1 MHVRKEDTCIADPTI
16 KTMILNLSLPVHS
29 TLLLFIC
36 VFSGSKA
43 YIIRSMKN
51 NNHKHPFRPAQ
62 DRWTSNIF
70 TSINNCNDN
79 NNAQSDIPTSLEQK
93 EDDTIRVRI
102 WRALSTGEEMS
113 LSKLSA
119 AISISSKSTTT
130 PLSQSDLRYHLKH
143 VERQARTISNK
154 SIEWR
159 KRRGL
164 IPTNDNI
171 KKNHNKLRVHFRR
184 DKKKRN
190 QLYVRIK

>member
-1 MHVRKEDTCIADPTI
+1 M
-16 KTMILNLSLPVHS
+16 LSKLLLPAHS

-36 VFSGSKA
+36 IFSGSKA
-43 YIIRSMKN
+43 YMIVRSMKN

-62 DRWTSNIF
+62 DRCTSNIF
-70 TSINNCNDN
+70 TTTNNSNDN
-79 NNAQSDIPTSLEQK
+79 NNAQSDISTPSEQK

-119 AISISSKSTTT
+119 AISISSKSITT

-164 IPTNDNI
+164 IPTNNNSLDNNDNGNGNDNI
-171 KKNHNKLRVHFRR
+171 KKNHNKLRMHFRR